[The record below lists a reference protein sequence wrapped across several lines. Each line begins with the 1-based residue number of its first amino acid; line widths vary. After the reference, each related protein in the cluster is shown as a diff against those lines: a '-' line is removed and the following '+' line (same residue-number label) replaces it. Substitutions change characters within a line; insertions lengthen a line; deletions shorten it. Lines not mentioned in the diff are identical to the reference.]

1 MKFIIQVA
9 LFYLIFSCINNNGE
23 SLLKEKEYSYN
34 DLTVT
39 FIQNSTATIFVKD
52 GKPVT
57 GIVTQELRNG
67 RKNVWNVENGLAVKQ
82 IMYYSDGQIRRML
95 EMKNGVEHG
104 AFVMYFSDGQKRVE
118 QFYDEG
124 EPVGTWHQWNSDGE
138 LIETIEH

>member
-118 QFYDEG
+118 AI
-124 EPVGTWHQWNSDGE
+124 
-138 LIETIEH
+138 L